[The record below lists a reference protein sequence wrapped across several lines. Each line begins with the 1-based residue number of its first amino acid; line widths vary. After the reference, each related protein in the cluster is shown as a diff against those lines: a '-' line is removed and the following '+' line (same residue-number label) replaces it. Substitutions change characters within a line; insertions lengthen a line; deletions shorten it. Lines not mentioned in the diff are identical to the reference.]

1 MRPVIE
7 HEQGRRELDFEEHHS
22 TGQKKTSS
30 TSGEVRTHALKE
42 DQNLSLAP

>member
-1 MRPVIE
+1 MD
-7 HEQGRRELDFEEHHS
+7 QKSS
-22 TGQKKTSS
+22 TD